1 MDQWL
6 LLAKDGDPALFY
18 VPSSITGLNVTPA
31 GAVQQRKPNT
41 IHDEYS
47 VRVRIED
54 ENVLEETKEGFDV
67 AIEKLKHTPD
77 VCASIAIASG
87 LVEKKSSF
95 SLEETD
101 VVIKV
106 SNFVRD
112 TLYFNR
118 KVAGLHDPSTN
129 VEQAPDFFSV
139 YPKQGKQYP
148 QLLFPVRCHLN
159 PMIPVVGNDS
169 LPISPDAIHL
179 LCQGSVYFELKQSAY
194 SFEGVNGRVK
204 QIVLVPS
211 IVAVRVE
218 PPLRRAPTPASIA
231 KRRILSF

>member
-18 VPSSITGLNVTPA
+18 VPSTITGLNVTSA

-41 IHDEYS
+41 KHDEYS
-47 VRVRIED
+47 VTVRIED
-54 ENVLEETKEGFDV
+54 ENVLQETKEGFDV
-67 AIEKLKHTPD
+67 AIEKLKHTPGA
-77 VCASIAIASG
+77 CASIAIASG
-87 LVEKKSSF
+87 LVEKSSF

-129 VEQAPDFFSV
+129 VEQAPDFFRSTQS
-139 YPKQGKQYP
+139 KAKQYP
-148 QLLFPVRCHLN
+148 QLLFPARCHLN
-159 PMIPVVGNDS
+159 PMIPVFGNDA
-169 LPISPDAIHL
+169 LPISPDANHL
-179 LCQGSVYFELKQSAY
+179 PCQGSVYFELKQSAY
-194 SFEGVNGRVK
+194 NFEGVNGRVK
-204 QIVLVPS
+204 QIVLVHS

-231 KRRILSF
+231 KRRRWSF